1 MLKKGLLVCL
11 ITTVLGALA
20 APAHAEQK
28 LAWNGR
34 EINGWVCDGRE
45 LKPKF
50 GANMQNTWIFD
61 GREIRPKTGANFGN
75 TWIFDGRELKPKTGA
90 NFQNTWIIE
99 GNKARPKT
107 GANFKNTWNVG
118 TAPILVIAGALVLH
132 LY

>member
-11 ITTVLGALA
+11 IATALGALA
-20 APAHAEQK
+20 TPAHAEQK

-34 EINGWVCDGRE
+34 EIKGWVCDGRE
-45 LKPKF
+45 LKPKM
-50 GANMQNTWIFD
+50 GANFQNTWIFD
-61 GREIRPKTGANFGN
+61 GREIRPKSGANFQN

-99 GNKARPKT
+99 GGKAKPKT